1 MPCHLLKL
9 IFENR
14 NLPIVSSERSSLI
27 SSVLAIGA
35 MPSGMVVLS
44 IFLLP
49 LETFEFLV
57 FTNGEWVG
65 EQSGVDFLSRKK

>member
-1 MPCHLLKL
+1 
-9 IFENR
+9 
-14 NLPIVSSERSSLI
+14 
-27 SSVLAIGA
+27 

-65 EQSGVDFLSRKK
+65 EQSGVDFLSRKKIGEKVKFV